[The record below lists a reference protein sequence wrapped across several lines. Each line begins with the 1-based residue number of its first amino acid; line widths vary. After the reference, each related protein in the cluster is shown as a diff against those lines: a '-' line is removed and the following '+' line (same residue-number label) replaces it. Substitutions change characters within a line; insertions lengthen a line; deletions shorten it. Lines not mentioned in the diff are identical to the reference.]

1 MAFKKNELASCD
13 TAPKGVVARMRGN
26 SIKRVLTRMDT
37 IKSGWTPNVYYTTLY
52 SIPCY
57 TTFTWVYWAHF

>member
-1 MAFKKNELASCD
+1 MALKKNELASCD

-26 SIKRVLTRMDT
+26 SIKGFLTEMDT
-37 IKSGWTPNVYYTTLY
+37 IKSGWTPNIYYATLY

-57 TTFTWVYWAHF
+57 TTFMQVYWAHF